1 MALENDT
8 LPKTGHSAGEKGME
22 TRQDKTPSANQ
33 ADLMNT
39 GECTVF

>member
-1 MALENDT
+1 MALGNAT
-8 LPKTGHSAGEKGME
+8 MPKKGHNAGEKDME